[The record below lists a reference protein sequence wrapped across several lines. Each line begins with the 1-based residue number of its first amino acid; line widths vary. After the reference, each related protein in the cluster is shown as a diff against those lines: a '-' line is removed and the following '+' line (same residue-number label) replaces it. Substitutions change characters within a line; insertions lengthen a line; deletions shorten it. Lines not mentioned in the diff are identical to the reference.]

1 MGEIRETDPFTS
13 ERDNYS
19 NAIYRLEK
27 EIASSQSELSKI
39 RMKIS
44 DKESDIR
51 NLDQIIQ
58 LNYNESNVIDN
69 KLSSCCD
76 KLLKYKKSMILF
88 LIAFLVIYK
97 LSAYIDFSIISFIFL
112 VCLLCAVFSAIFFL
126 HYYVNRKSLR
136 YKNDSLRANLQSDL
150 LKKQALDSEIGE
162 LFKRNVELES
172 KITDHMSNIEEFK
185 SIMEN
190 YNNFNKLANDFK
202 GKYGEVFDESFK
214 FAFYPRNSSTNKLF
228 TYLAKFDEC
237 SCYKSVSLL
246 SEKEKMLYTILN
258 KFCQNKSYLLFSK
271 VRFMDIINLGTVTSQ
286 YFNNEKNK
294 ENVIE
299 FYQNIIKSKHI
310 DFVLYNSN
318 FKPILCIELDDES
331 HFNENNKFF
340 SYDSV
345 RNQIQKDLILSYC
358 KIPLLRIDI
367 DNINNLI
374 NTRSYD
380 SFHNKI
386 TDCIRNKQHV
396 YFYTEE
402 NVNKFKSVVSKYHEQ
417 PYHVW

>member
-1 MGEIRETDPFTS
+1 MGEIRETDLFTS

-162 LFKRNVELES
+162 LF
-172 KITDHMSNIEEFK
+172 
-185 SIMEN
+185 
-190 YNNFNKLANDFK
+190 
-202 GKYGEVFDESFK
+202 
-214 FAFYPRNSSTNKLF
+214 AFYPRNSSTNKLF

-318 FKPILCIELDDES
+318 FKPIICIELDDES

-380 SFHNKI
+380 SFHNQI

>member
-1 MGEIRETDPFTS
+1 MKNKILLIVVVILSIVAISSSKKET
-13 ERDNYS
+13 
-19 NAIYRLEK
+19 A
-27 EIASSQSELSKI
+27 
-39 RMKIS
+39 
-44 DKESDIR
+44 
-51 NLDQIIQ
+51 
-58 LNYNESNVIDN
+58 
-69 KLSSCCD
+69 
-76 KLLKYKKSMILF
+76 
-88 LIAFLVIYK
+88 
-97 LSAYIDFSIISFIFL
+97 
-112 VCLLCAVFSAIFFL
+112 
-126 HYYVNRKSLR
+126 
-136 YKNDSLRANLQSDL
+136 
-150 LKKQALDSEIGE
+150 
-162 LFKRNVELES
+162 
-172 KITDHMSNIEEFK
+172 
-185 SIMEN
+185 
-190 YNNFNKLANDFK
+190 
-202 GKYGEVFDESFK
+202 
-214 FAFYPRNSSTNKLF
+214 
-228 TYLAKFDEC
+228 
-237 SCYKSVSLL
+237 
-246 SEKEKMLYTILN
+246 
-258 KFCQNKSYLLFSK
+258 
-271 VRFMDIINLGTVTSQ
+271 

>member
-1 MGEIRETDPFTS
+1 MGDIRETDLFTS

-27 EIASSQSELSKI
+27 EIDSYQSELTKI
-39 RMKIS
+39 RTDIF
-44 DKESDIR
+44 DKESHIR

-58 LNYNESNVIDN
+58 LSNNEYKVFDN

-76 KLLKYKKSMILF
+76 KLLKYKKTMILF
-88 LIAFLVIYK
+88 FIAFIVIYK
-97 LSAYIDFSIISFIFL
+97 VSTYVDFYLFDFIFL

-126 HYYVNRKSLR
+126 HYCVNRKSLR
-136 YKNDSLRANLQSDL
+136 NKIESLRVNLQSDL
-150 LKKQALDSEIGE
+150 LKKQVFDSEIGE
-162 LFKRNVELES
+162 LSKRNVELES
-172 KITDHMSNIEEFK
+172 KIKDHMSNIETFK
-185 SIMEN
+185 SIIEN
-190 YNNFNKLANDFK
+190 YNNFNILVNDFK
-202 GKYGEVFDESFK
+202 EKYGEVFDESFK
-214 FAFYPRNSSTNKLF
+214 FAFYSRNSSTNIF
-228 TYLAKFDEC
+228 FSYLSKFDEC

-246 SEKEKMLYTILN
+246 SEKEKILYTILN
-258 KFCQNKSYLLFSK
+258 KFCKKNSYLLFAK
-271 VRFMDIINLGTVTSQ
+271 VRLMDIINLGNVTSK

-294 ENVIE
+294 EKVIK

-318 FKPILCIELDDES
+318 FKPIICIELDDES

-367 DNINNLI
+367 NNINDLI
-374 NTRSYD
+374 NALSYD
-380 SFHNKI
+380 SFYDKI
-386 TDCIRNKQHV
+386 TDCISNKQHI

-402 NVNKFKSVVSKYHEQ
+402 NVNKFKSVVSKHNK
-417 PYHVW
+417 